1 MLIRTPLVGS
11 TMESDPR
18 FVFTIVSVLLLIFLI
33 YFVRNRLHRRLKGI
47 KGYGRFLH
55 LVTLAIIIGIVA
67 EVGYV
72 WGVFEL
78 LVGSITAAGALGV
91 VFAWGTLP
99 LITDMVSGILIH
111 LDRDIDVGVDV
122 EIDGKRGVIE
132 EISLTRTKILNHEY
146 TMLVPNRR
154 FRESVVIIRPILSA
168 TTS

>member
-1 MLIRTPLVGS
+1 M
-11 TMESDPR
+11 
-18 FVFTIVSVLLLIFLI
+18 LLLIFLI
-33 YFVRNRLHRRLKGI
+33 YFVRNRLRGHLKGL

-55 LVTLAIIIGIVA
+55 LITLVIIIGIVA

-78 LVGSITAAGALGV
+78 LVGSITAAGVLGV

-111 LDRDIDVGVDV
+111 LDRDVNVGVDV
-122 EIDGKRGVIE
+122 EIDGKRGVIG
-132 EISLTRTKILNHEY
+132 EISLTRTKILNQEY

-154 FRESVVIIRPILSA
+154 FRESVVIIRKNMSDTA
-168 TTS
+168 S